1 MGAAFVPVSA
11 RETGNWRSSGKPGKH
26 QKGAGDPLIP
36 TNIYKGRTAFIFPLS
51 GSSSPFLLRRGGEI
65 NVGKASCG
73 REGKVHEGPCH
84 SQFGLWEA
92 SAGIL
97 GAGRSCEISILHS
110 RRHPIDGLC
119 LVMEV
124 GEEVIARR
132 RWSDL
137 AFTARW
143 RDLVPIIANLGS

>member
-1 MGAAFVPVSA
+1 MLGKQVAAERA
-11 RETGNWRSSGKPGKH
+11 RSMKVHATPNLGSGKLQPE
-26 QKGAGDPLIP
+26 
-36 TNIYKGRTAFIFPLS
+36 
-51 GSSSPFLLRRGGEI
+51 FLGT
-65 NVGKASCG
+65 
-73 REGKVHEGPCH
+73 
-84 SQFGLWEA
+84 
-92 SAGIL
+92 
-97 GAGRSCEISILHS
+97 GRSCEISILHS